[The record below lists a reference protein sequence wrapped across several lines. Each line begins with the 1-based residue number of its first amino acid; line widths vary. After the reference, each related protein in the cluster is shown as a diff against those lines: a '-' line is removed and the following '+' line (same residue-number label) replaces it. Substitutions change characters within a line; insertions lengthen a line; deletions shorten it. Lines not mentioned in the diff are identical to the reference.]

1 MAAPIAGAFRLGE
14 NVTGGT
20 SGPMLSLKAYL
31 PLKKKKNERENGT
44 FKPGLSVTSEPCVR
58 ENEVIG
64 FLLEDNVLDY
74 KVQKP
79 QIRQ

>member
-31 PLKKKKNERENGT
+31 PLKKKKMKEKMG
-44 FKPGLSVTSEPCVR
+44 PSSQASV
-58 ENEVIG
+58 
-64 FLLEDNVLDY
+64 
-74 KVQKP
+74 
-79 QIRQ
+79 